1 MIRDICKD
9 ELFLTRKAA
18 PALPEDLP
26 IAQDLLET
34 LIAHKDSC
42 VGMAANMIGVVK
54 RIIAFESEDGYLV
67 MFNPVILKKSGPYN
81 TEEGCLSLEGVRPTK
96 RWKSIK
102 VQYETADG
110 KPRIRTF
117 TGWTAQIIQHE
128 IDHCDGILI

>member
-34 LIAHKDSC
+34 LIAHKDGC
-42 VGMAANMIGVVK
+42 VGMAANMIGVAK

-67 MFNPVILKKSGPYN
+67 MFNPVIRSEERRVGKECRSRWSPY
-81 TEEGCLSLEGVRPTK
+81 
-96 RWKSIK
+96 
-102 VQYETADG
+102 
-110 KPRIRTF
+110 
-117 TGWTAQIIQHE
+117 H
-128 IDHCDGILI
+128 